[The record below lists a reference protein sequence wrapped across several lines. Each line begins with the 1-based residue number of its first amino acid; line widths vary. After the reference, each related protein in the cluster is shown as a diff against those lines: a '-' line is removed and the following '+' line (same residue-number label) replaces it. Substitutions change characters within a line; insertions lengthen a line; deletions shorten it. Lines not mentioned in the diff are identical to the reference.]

1 MRRKR
6 IYGHRRIQRSP
17 IKQVN
22 DIKRDDEK
30 DPSQDISDTAKEV
43 ANISGLNEIN
53 TLQKEVDLNMSSD
66 NSSKQDVANLRM
78 IQENT
83 EDIDDL
89 KNKQQ

>member
-6 IYGHRRIQRSP
+6 IHGHRRIQRSP
-17 IKQVN
+17 IKQVG
-22 DIKRDDEK
+22 DIMRNDEK
-30 DPSQDISDTAKEV
+30 DPSQDISDTAKEI
-43 ANISGLNEIN
+43 ANVSKSNELDS
-53 TLQKEVDLNMSSD
+53 LQKETALNVSSN
-66 NSSKQDVANLRM
+66 NSSKQDIANLRM